1 MNCHKH
7 AWRGWLVET
16 SVAIAA
22 LLVMSGCD
30 TSDRGGV
37 SGTVLRK
44 DGTPLVGARV
54 VARSRETGKSA
65 YGTTDSDGR
74 FELGSAEQGHG
85 VAAGDY
91 DVIVLEDRGDP
102 DTRRPPTIAVK
113 YRDPATSGIHVTVR
127 AGETQEMNLTLDPR

>member
-1 MNCHKH
+1 MTSRKV
-7 AWRGWLVET
+7 ALRGWVVET

-22 LLVMSGCD
+22 LLAMSGCD
-30 TSDRGGV
+30 ASDRGGIN
-37 SGTVLRK
+37 GTVLRK

-54 VARSRETGKSA
+54 VARAQETGRSA

-74 FELGSAEQGHG
+74 FELGSAEQDDG

-113 YRDPATSGIHVTVR
+113 YRDPATSGINVTVR

>member
-1 MNCHKH
+1 MTNWKF
-7 AWRGWLVET
+7 ALRGWLTASFAVVSLLGMPGC
-16 SVAIAA
+16 SV
-22 LLVMSGCD
+22 SN
-30 TSDRGGV
+30 GGKV
-37 SGTVLRK
+37 SGTVKRK
-44 DGTPLVGARV
+44 DGTSLVGARV
-54 VARSRETGKSA
+54 VARSADTGKSA

-74 FELGSAEQGHG
+74 FELGSAEHGDG

-113 YRDPATSGIHVTVR
+113 YRDPATSGLNVTVR